1 MKKIVSLF
9 AFVAIVISFAACGG
23 KDGNVPEVKGFT
35 FEVQTLSTKR
45 HYVITPTNPNAYY
58 IWNGFNYDVCKEN
71 QIQSRIETTL
81 SSGSFESLI
90 GTSILKGNS
99 LESTKAS
106 QTADTKYILYA
117 CYVEEDPVTHK
128 GKMIGTPEYVIYKT
142 MPEYTLNGEF
152 TVDENGKKVRF
163 MQANMQQA
171 SSSADLTFMTNQL
184 TYFGTNTG
192 YPRDLF
198 TWDKA
203 MKALPNTAPYRMLS
217 VNEWYYVFK
226 ARPNAEKLFAH
237 ACINGTNGVLLLPD
251 NWQTPDGIDLT
262 PSVQMGMEWK
272 DGTYSHQNNNFN
284 GYEKNKYNTA
294 QWETLEFAGAVFLP
308 AAGGAE
314 TQVEYVNKGGC
325 YWSSTGAGGEASYL
339 VFRPDALLP
348 THLYSADIYNSI
360 RPVREVA
367 E

>member
-1 MKKIVSLF
+1 MKKILSFF
-9 AFVAIVISFAACGG
+9 AFVAIVLTFAACGG
-23 KDGNVPEVKGFT
+23 NEPEIKDFTFRIKTLSYKAKVQVTPSKKDTYFFSNYELASEIEKKGGLEQYIGKEWLNHTFDYLVSLNAIGKDFDEYEENMDPDKEFIAYAFYVEKLENGYPKIVGDIAFKEFKTLPMYYLNGLFSVSATKKVYFSTSNLMKKDGE
-35 FEVQTLSTKR
+35 FEFCEDYQ
-45 HYVITPTNPNAYY
+45 
-58 IWNGFNYDVCKEN
+58 
-71 QIQSRIETTL
+71 
-81 SSGSFESLI
+81 
-90 GTSILKGNS
+90 
-99 LESTKAS
+99 
-106 QTADTKYILYA
+106 YA
-117 CYVEEDPVTHK
+117 CY
-128 GKMIGTPEYVIYKT
+128 GRASGTQFDLHEWSRA
-142 MPEYTLNGEF
+142 YTF
-152 TVDENGKKVRF
+152 RTTVPTADEWW
-163 MQANMQQA
+163 
-171 SSSADLTFMTNQL
+171 
-184 TYFGTNTG
+184 Y
-192 YPRDLF
+192 LF
-198 TWDKA
+198 R
-203 MKALPNTAPYRMLS
+203 L
-217 VNEWYYVFK
+217 
-226 ARPNAEKLFAH
+226 RPNAEKLFAH

-262 PSVQMGMEWK
+262 PSVEMGMEWK

-314 TQVEYVNKGGC
+314 VQVEYVNKGGC